1 MLRLTD
7 HVRTAHTTDGA
18 LLLDIERGRMF
29 ALNPIASRIVELL
42 KPGADEKQ
50 IASQL
55 VRECAIDLKTAETDT
70 VEFLTLLRQQ
80 SLVQSCA
87 R

>member
-7 HVRTAHTTDGA
+7 HVRTARTADGA
-18 LLLDIERGRMF
+18 LLLDIERGRIF
-29 ALNPIASRIVELL
+29 ALNPTASRIVELL

-50 IASQL
+50 IAQQL
-55 VRECAIDLKTAETDT
+55 VRECAIDLKTAQTDA

-80 SLVQSCA
+80 ALVETCM
-87 R
+87 